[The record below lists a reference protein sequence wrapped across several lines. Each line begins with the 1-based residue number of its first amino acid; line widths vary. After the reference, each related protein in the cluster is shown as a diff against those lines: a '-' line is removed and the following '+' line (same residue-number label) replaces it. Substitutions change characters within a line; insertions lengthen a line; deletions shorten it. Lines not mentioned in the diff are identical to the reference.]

1 MLLLVFCISFDIELC
16 WICLHP
22 EDHESSAVKQDTRT
36 DFDNL
41 GAKGQIR
48 KFTLLTHHPHSSSP
62 LASSLMYCKKN
73 PNLET
78 WELFQTLFCSPL
90 YYTGW
95 WIEILVL
102 QYHWVAFHSLHKLNE
117 TMMNWPLTWSLSMP
131 RPLRPQQPEG
141 TEGPELCAPWLV
153 CLAQSGKMLTPLRCV
168 LIRFV
173 RLEEILPIDAERF
186 SWGYLLVCK
195 NSDTILFNITWEDLA
210 PTLSPLPRKLHMMG
224 AKDRGARWRDDSDL
238 YGEVLSA
245 DLEAVEVVG
254 SSGGLS
260 LHDKHTIG
268 GKGVR
273 RQRVKRETAVKRLG
287 VKEHII

>member
-1 MLLLVFCISFDIELC
+1 
-16 WICLHP
+16 
-22 EDHESSAVKQDTRT
+22 
-36 DFDNL
+36 
-41 GAKGQIR
+41 
-48 KFTLLTHHPHSSSP
+48 
-62 LASSLMYCKKN
+62 
-73 PNLET
+73 
-78 WELFQTLFCSPL
+78 
-90 YYTGW
+90 
-95 WIEILVL
+95 
-102 QYHWVAFHSLHKLNE
+102 
-117 TMMNWPLTWSLSMP
+117 MMNWPLTWSLSMS
-131 RPLRPQQPEG
+131 RPLRPQGPEG

-168 LIRFV
+168 VIRFV
-173 RLEEILPIDAERF
+173 RLEEILLDLERF
-186 SWGYLLVCK
+186 CWGYLCK
-195 NSDTILFNITWEDLA
+195 NSYTRNFKIIWEDLA
-210 PTLSPLPRKLHMMG
+210 ATLSPLPRKLHMMG

-273 RQRVKRETAVKRLG
+273 RQRVKRETAVKQLG

>member
-1 MLLLVFCISFDIELC
+1 MLLLVVCISFDNELC

-22 EDHESSAVKQDTRT
+22 EDHESSAAKQDTRT

-62 LASSLMYCKKN
+62 LASSLMYCKKTRILRHEN
-73 PNLET
+73 
-78 WELFQTLFCSPL
+78 CSKPFSAVH
-90 YYTGW
+90 YTGW

-153 CLAQSGKMLTPLRCV
+153 CLGPERKDVNAASVCVDTFCQLGGNPAHWCGEIFLR
-168 LIRFV
+168 
-173 RLEEILPIDAERF
+173 
-186 SWGYLLVCK
+186 YLLVCK
-195 NSDTILFNITWEDLA
+195 NSDTIIFNITWEDLA
-210 PTLSPLPRKLHMMG
+210 ATLSPLPRKLHMMG

-260 LHDKHTIG
+260 LHDKQTIG

-273 RQRVKRETAVKRLG
+273 RQRVKRETAMKRSG
-287 VKEHII
+287 VRSTSFKW